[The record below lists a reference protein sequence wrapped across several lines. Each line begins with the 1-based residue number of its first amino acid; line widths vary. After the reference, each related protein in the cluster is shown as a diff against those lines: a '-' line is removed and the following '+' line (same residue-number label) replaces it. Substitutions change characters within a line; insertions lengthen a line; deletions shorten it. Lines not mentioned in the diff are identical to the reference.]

1 MRIAASVGT
10 GKLEPLKL
18 RSWNFSLAAS
28 LACSA
33 FSANAAGAG
42 ADHFVTAAMRTD
54 DVHEHISKRLLHSV
68 GMAAAVA
75 HYLRR
80 AIVRRMTYDYV
91 DQLLFACP

>member
-28 LACSA
+28 LARA
-33 FSANAAGAG
+33 ALGANAAGAS
-42 ADHFVTAAMRTD
+42 ANHLVAAAMRTD
-54 DVHEHISKRLLHSV
+54 DIHEHISKRLLHPF

-75 HYLRR
+75 HYYLW
-80 AIVRRMTYDYV
+80 
-91 DQLLFACP
+91 